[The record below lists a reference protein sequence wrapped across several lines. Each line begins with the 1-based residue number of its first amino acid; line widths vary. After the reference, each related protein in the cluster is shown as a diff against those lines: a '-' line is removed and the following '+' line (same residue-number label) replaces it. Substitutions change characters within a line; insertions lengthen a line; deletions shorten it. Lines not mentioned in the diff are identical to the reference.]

1 MSIQDRLFEIR
12 FRLKKGIS
20 VIPGQSWT
28 VAAVCI
34 VAAVWLSKIFLPSG
48 LPNGV
53 LLLGSVDGAL
63 YGLTAFGLVLVYRSQ
78 RVVNFA
84 QAEIGG
90 LSVSVA
96 VVLVS
101 VHHVEY
107 FVALFLGLLAAL
119 ITGLI
124 VHFVVEWRFKDAPRM
139 ILTVATIGIAQLVGA
154 LEIGIPYFLGKQ
166 QANLIT
172 FSTPF
177 SFHFTVSSFV
187 FTGDHVMAMS
197 AALVCG
203 LGLWVFLEKTNL
215 GIAIRAGADSR
226 ERAQL
231 LGIPV
236 RRLSMATWIIAAGLS
251 AIGAMAAAPNSMG
264 NPPDLS
270 AVAGPISLLPPL
282 AAAIVGRMEKLSVTF
297 IAAIFL
303 GVFQQGIYWSYP
315 RSSVVDVG
323 FFVIILL
330 SLLLQPP
337 KSGRSENR
345 GSSSFVDT
353 RAARPIPKEVANF
366 TQIKLLRKFVPI
378 VLAVLFIV
386 VPAVLGQSVS
396 LPFSYMVIYGI
407 MTVSLVLLSGWAGQ
421 ISLGQSGFAGVGA
434 ATVGLMIMN
443 YHTDLFISLVLAG
456 VVGTLFSVAIG
467 IPSLRI
473 PGFFLSVATM
483 AFAVPVDT
491 FLLNATHFPSLN
503 PSPVTPPE
511 LFSRF
516 DMGNVSVLYIVAS
529 IILFGL
535 IIAVKNLR
543 SSRTGRALI
552 GIRDNEPGAQAYG
565 VSPVALKL
573 TAFAIAGA
581 MTGVAGGLLTIL
593 QHGSAFS
600 GFDPQLSFTIFIGVV
615 VGGLGSLSGALLGA
629 IFLGFT
635 QYYLS
640 GIIALAVQGM
650 VVLGFL
656 TLFPEGFG
664 GIATFVR
671 DVYVKALAKRHG
683 ILLIGPV
690 NTTDLLDETEKMIVE
705 KVRKESV
712 PILIADEVYAKYGQV
727 EVLFGVTSEV
737 GNGDVLA
744 LLGTNGAGKSTLLRV
759 ISGLMKAT
767 HGGVFLDGV
776 DISRMHPE
784 ARVGLGL
791 VTSAGGRGVFT
802 SLTVKENL
810 RMASWLYRKD
820 LAYILRTL
828 NEIGELFPV
837 LLERLNVQAGQL
849 SGGEQQ
855 MLAISMAKLLKPRVL
870 LIDEL
875 SLGLAP
881 VVVAKIVDAVSE
893 MKKEGMTV
901 VVVEQSVNVATLLAK
916 DAVFLERGQVRFG
929 GPINDLLG
937 REDILRSVFLGGGA
951 KVIHDMTSQGV
962 PAEDKTALGVVSKV
976 RLRDI
981 GVAVED
987 DESGPRFEIQSVSKR
1002 FGGLSA
1008 VDEVSITVAPG
1019 AIQGIIGA
1027 NGAGKTTLFDICSGF
1042 CIPDSGSVL
1051 LEGVPITHL
1060 SPHWRSRHGLGRVFQ
1075 HAALF
1080 SSLTVFETLELSF
1093 ERFIIAKEPVAS
1105 MTAMP
1110 AARNMEKKVR
1120 EKATELMEMLHLE
1133 SWKDSFISELS
1144 TGTRRVVELGAVLAH
1159 RPRVLLLD
1167 EPSSGLAQREAES
1180 LGPLLLEVK
1189 NATGASMVVIEHDVP
1204 LIASMADELTCMH
1217 VGRVIA
1223 NGTPELVLSKDEV
1236 ISSFLGSAKEV
1247 IARSDGITLPTYS

>member
-1 MSIQDRLFEIR
+1 
-12 FRLKKGIS
+12 
-20 VIPGQSWT
+20 
-28 VAAVCI
+28 
-34 VAAVWLSKIFLPSG
+34 
-48 LPNGV
+48 
-53 LLLGSVDGAL
+53 
-63 YGLTAFGLVLVYRSQ
+63 
-78 RVVNFA
+78 
-84 QAEIGG
+84 
-90 LSVSVA
+90 
-96 VVLVS
+96 
-101 VHHVEY
+101 
-107 FVALFLGLLAAL
+107 
-119 ITGLI
+119 
-124 VHFVVEWRFKDAPRM
+124 
-139 ILTVATIGIAQLVGA
+139 
-154 LEIGIPYFLGKQ
+154 
-166 QANLIT
+166 
-172 FSTPF
+172 
-177 SFHFTVSSFV
+177 
-187 FTGDHVMAMS
+187 
-197 AALVCG
+197 
-203 LGLWVFLEKTNL
+203 
-215 GIAIRAGADSR
+215 
-226 ERAQL
+226 
-231 LGIPV
+231 
-236 RRLSMATWIIAAGLS
+236 
-251 AIGAMAAAPNSMG
+251 
-264 NPPDLS
+264 
-270 AVAGPISLLPPL
+270 VAGIL
-282 AAAIVGRMEKLSVTF
+282 
-297 IAAIFL
+297 L

-323 FFVIILL
+323 FFVIIMF

-353 RAARPIPKEVANF
+353 RSARPIPKEVANF

-378 VLAVLFIV
+378 VLAVLFVV
-386 VPAVLGQSVS
+386 VPAVLGQSVA

-443 YHTDLFISLVLAG
+443 FHTDLFISLVLAG
-456 VVGTLFSVAIG
+456 IVGTLFSVAIG

-516 DMGNVSVLYIVAS
+516 DMSNVSVLYIVAS

-535 IIAVKNLR
+535 IIVVKNLR

-573 TAFAIAGA
+573 IAFAIAGA

-615 VGGLGSLSGALLGA
+615 VGGLGSLSGAVLGA

-650 VVLGFL
+650 VVLAFL

-671 DVYVKALAKRHG
+671 DVYVRALAKRHG

-690 NTTDLLDETEKMIVE
+690 NTTDLLDESEKVIIE
-705 KVRKESV
+705 KVREGPQ
-712 PILIADEVYAKYGQV
+712 PILKADGVYAKYGQV

-737 GNGDVLA
+737 GTGDVLA

-759 ISGLMKAT
+759 ISGLMKPT
-767 HGGVFLDGV
+767 HGSIIYGGA
-776 DISRMHPE
+776 DISKIPPE
-784 ARVGLGL
+784 TRVALGL
-791 VTSAGGRGVFT
+791 VAIPGGKGVFT

-810 RMASWLYRKD
+810 RMASWLYRQEPE
-820 LAYILRTL
+820 YILKTMD
-828 NEIGELFPV
+828 EIGTMFPV
-837 LLERLNVQAGQL
+837 LLERLNIQAGQL

-855 MLAISMAKLLKPRVL
+855 MLAISMAKLLKPKVL

-881 VVVAKIVDAVSE
+881 VIVAKMVDAVSE
-893 MKKEGMTV
+893 MKKEGITI

-929 GPINDLLG
+929 GPIDDLL
-937 REDILRSVFLGGGA
+937 RRDDILRSVFLGGVA
-951 KVIHDMTSQGV
+951 KVIHEMSTEETSLESET
-962 PAEDKTALGVVSKV
+962 PLGVVSKV
-976 RLRDI
+976 KLSELN
-981 GVAVED
+981 VNVESD
-987 DESGPRFEIQSVSKR
+987 DSSSRFEVHSVSKR

-1008 VDEVSITVAPG
+1008 VDEVSLSVASG
-1019 AIQGIIGA
+1019 AISGIIGA
-1027 NGAGKTTLFDICSGF
+1027 NGAGKTTLFDICSGY

-1051 LEGVPITHL
+1051 LEGLPITHL

-1075 HAALF
+1075 YAALF

-1093 ERFIIAKEPVAS
+1093 ERFITAKEPIAS
-1105 MTAMP
+1105 MVAMP
-1110 AARNMEKKVR
+1110 AARSMEKAVR

-1189 NATGASMVVIEHDVP
+1189 NATGASMVIIEHDVP

-1217 VGRVIA
+1217 AGRVIA
-1223 NGTPELVLSKDEV
+1223 TGPPELVLSKDEV

-1247 IARSDGITLPTYS
+1247 IARSDGITLPSLS